1 MEGKLSKS
9 VKTYLKV
16 ALPVFLLDLITKNL
30 AEKFLYKPYDPLPVL
45 KLYLIHNRGVA
56 FGLLSDLPDFLR
68 IPILILVPI
77 VALFITFFYSVLE
90 GKRFTALCM
99 GLIGGGAL
107 GNLYDRIFLGEVR
120 DFIHLHIGNYY
131 WPAFNIADA
140 SITVGVFL
148 LFAKYFAEKLTFKNL
163 KNGTG

>member
-1 MEGKLSKS
+1 MDGKFPESA
-9 VKTYLKV
+9 KTYLKI
-16 ALPVFLLDLITKNL
+16 ALLVFLLDLITKSF

-56 FGLLSDLPDFLR
+56 FGLFSDLPDLLR

-77 VALFITFFYSVLE
+77 VAIFITFFYSVLE
-90 GKRFTALCM
+90 GKKFTSLCM

-120 DFIHLHIGNYY
+120 DFIHLHIGDYY

-140 SITVGVFL
+140 SITTGVFL
-148 LFAKYFAEKLTFKNL
+148 LFAKYFVEKLSLKNL
-163 KNGTG
+163 KNRTS